1 MHHLSRSVLG
11 IALAAITLH
20 AQSSPE
26 FEVAS
31 VRPSNPEQGFINAVT
46 PSLKVDAGR
55 NLTFV
60 QITLRDLIMLAYGV
74 GAPQIQGPA
83 FLNGTPE
90 YAADRFDIVA
100 RVPEGATRDQV
111 PLMLFLP

>member
-1 MHHLSRSVLG
+1 MKGFERISVLAVAMSF
-11 IALAAITLH
+11 IALTAF
-20 AQSSPE
+20 AQEPTDKTKLPE

-60 QITLRDLIMLAYGV
+60 QVRLRDLIMLAYGV
-74 GAPQIQGPA
+74 GGPQIQGPS

-90 YAADRFDIVA
+90 FAAD
-100 RVPEGATRDQV
+100 
-111 PLMLFLP
+111 